1 MEIYFDNS
9 ATTRVCPEAMQAAR
23 QAMELSYGNASSL
36 HRKGVEAARLLADAR
51 RLFAALLQVKE
62 QELFFTSCATESNNT
77 AICGIAA
84 ANRRR
89 GLRVLVSAV
98 EHPSVL
104 EPALALQE
112 QGFQVEQIPVDKS
125 GRVDLAAF
133 AALLQADTVLVS
145 VQHVNNETGAVQP
158 LTEIGALV
166 RRQAPN
172 AAFHVDG
179 VQGFTKLPVEL
190 ARWQAD
196 AYSLSGHKIAAP
208 KGVGLLWLKK
218 GIRCLPLLRGG
229 GQEGHF
235 RSGTENIPFISAF
248 AAAAQKY
255 ARPSTQ
261 MGAVRQALAQALQE
275 RVPNCHFN
283 SDLSMGAPHIL
294 NVSFPGAK
302 SEVLLHTLE
311 QAGLFV
317 SSGSACHS
325 NKKDAQSPVL
335 RAMGLPRELA
345 DCAIRYSFC
354 PENTVEE
361 ALAAADITARAVDML
376 RKL

>member
-1 MEIYFDNS
+1 MDIYFDNS
-9 ATTRVCPEAMQAAR
+9 ATTRVCPEAVRAAC

-36 HRKGVEAARLLADAR
+36 HRKGVEAARLLADSR

-104 EPALALQE
+104 EPALSLRE
-112 QGFQVEQIPVDKS
+112 QGFQVEQIPVDKL

-133 AALLQADTVLVS
+133 AALLQKDTVLVS
-145 VQHVNNETGAVQP
+145 VQHVNNETGTVQP
-158 LTEIGALV
+158 LAEIGALI
-166 RRQAPN
+166 RQQAPS

-218 GIRCLPLLRGG
+218 GIRCLPLMSGG
-229 GQEGHF
+229 GQERNF

-255 ARPSTQ
+255 AQPSSQ
-261 MGAVRQALAQALQE
+261 MGVVRQALARALQE

-283 SDLSMGAPHIL
+283 SDLGMGAPHIL

-311 QAGLFV
+311 QEGLFV

-335 RAMGLPRELA
+335 RAMGLERELA

-361 ALAAADITARAVDML
+361 ALVAADITVRAVNML